1 MENPILHEIAEARK
15 KSVAQIALRWIY
27 QQGAIPIVKSF
38 NKERMKQNIEIFD
51 WELNQ
56 EELDKISQIH
66 QSRFQKA
73 EIFVS
78 DNGPYKT
85 LEELWD
91 GDV

>member
-1 MENPILHEIAEARK
+1 MTVILKESLFLMWIYIM
-15 KSVAQIALRWIY
+15 QIALRWIY

-56 EELDKISQIH
+56 EELDRINQIY

-73 EIFVS
+73 EMFVS